1 MINFNPLQ
9 SAFEAKIVFLEFKAL
24 RAHKKTI
31 SRFISTKGLF
41 VDVRKERKIDS
52 FTSATKFKFCL
63 FLSGICS

>member
-41 VDVRKERKIDS
+41 VDLYGKREKSILLLLPPNLNFVC
-52 FTSATKFKFCL
+52 F
-63 FLSGICS
+63 